1 MQSPLVQRRWSLA
14 GDLNGFF
21 GLVVDNLAVMAFLA
35 TVLVGLFKFPADIV
49 FTRMFPGTAL
59 GVLVG
64 DLIYTWMAVRLSR
77 LTGRGDVTAMPLGI
91 DTPTTIGLA
100 LLVLGPAFSKF
111 KQGGLDEHAAAIAT
125 WHLGM
130 ASMMVMG
137 VLKFVLSFAGAW
149 VGRVIPRA
157 GLLG

>member
-1 MQSPLVQRRWSLA
+1 MA

-35 TVLVGLFKFPADIV
+35 TVLVGVFKFPADIV

-64 DLIYTWMAVRLSR
+64 DLIYTWMAVRLGR
-77 LTGRGDVTAMPLGI
+77 RTGRTDVTAMPLGI

-100 LLVLGPAFSKF
+100 LLVLGPAFAGF
-111 KQGGLDEHAAAIAT
+111 RQRRDGRARRRHRHLAPRHGLHDRD
-125 WHLGM
+125 
-130 ASMMVMG
+130 
-137 VLKFVLSFAGAW
+137 
-149 VGRVIPRA
+149 GRP
-157 GLLG
+157 